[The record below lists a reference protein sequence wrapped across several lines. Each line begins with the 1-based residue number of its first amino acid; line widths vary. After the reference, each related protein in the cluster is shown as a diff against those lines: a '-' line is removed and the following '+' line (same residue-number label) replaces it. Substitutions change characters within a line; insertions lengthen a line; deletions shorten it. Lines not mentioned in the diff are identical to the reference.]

1 MYIAYQNDRERLC
14 VSHRNSSSDSTQVS
28 LGQLQNE
35 ILLYLTAAIGAI
47 EAAAVG
53 TIVQEASADP
63 LQKRVARVGCRVGA
77 PGGSCRRPWGARRAG
92 RVSITPPSCSRL
104 RRCARKI
111 GSLRDPHRPAD
122 RHRNTDR
129 GTIGGEKNSFMRAT
143 HDSAPI
149 GASLDRRFSRYVPDK
164 LLYGN

>member
-1 MYIAYQNDRERLC
+1 MYITYQDDRERLC

-35 ILLYLTAAIGAI
+35 ILLYLTAAIGAV
-47 EAAAVG
+47 EAAVS

-63 LQKRVARVGCRVGA
+63 LQERVARVGCRVGA

-104 RRCARKI
+104 RRCARKS
-111 GSLRDPHRPAD
+111 GRYATLSAPHRD
-122 RHRNTDR
+122 WQ
-129 GTIGGEKNSFMRAT
+129 E
-143 HDSAPI
+143 
-149 GASLDRRFSRYVPDK
+149 
-164 LLYGN
+164 